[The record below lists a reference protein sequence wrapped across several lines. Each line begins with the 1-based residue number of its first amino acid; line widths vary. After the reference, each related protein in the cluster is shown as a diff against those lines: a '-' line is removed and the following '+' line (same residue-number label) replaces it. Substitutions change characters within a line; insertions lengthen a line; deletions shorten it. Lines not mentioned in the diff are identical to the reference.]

1 LLNNGAHGPVPD
13 LPAHRV
19 RGDHH
24 GPHRRNPG
32 LAQLIGPGY
41 PACRRPPPEEAIDI
55 ARANQLRYVNDSMPG
70 IRRSRRGKGFA
81 YHDAD
86 DALIRDEAVLARL
99 KSLAIP
105 PAWQDVWISP
115 HANGHIQATGR
126 DARGRKQYRY
136 HARWRLVRDDA
147 KYLRMISFAC
157 PARYPSRGGGGP
169 EASGL
174 HRQKVLAAVVHLL
187 QTTFMRVGND
197 EYAKQNQSFGL
208 TTLRHRHVRVDGSD
222 VLFRFRGKS
231 GVQHDIKLHDPYV
244 ARIIRKMRELPGQE
258 LFQYVDDDG
267 QRHCIDS
274 GDVNAYLREA
284 AGEDFSAKDF
294 RTWAG
299 TVLATLALQAFER
312 VDSQAQAKQ
321 NVVRAIENVARRL
334 GNTPSICRKCYVHP
348 AVIESYLDGS
358 FAERLEERGANR
370 TGGRIAGP
378 VTGRSRRAG
387 LLQQRLQETEEKKE
401 HKPARKKPARK
412 AAAPARRGP
421 VARPAARA

>member
-24 GPHRRNPG
+24 GPIAATPDSPSSS
-32 LAQLIGPGY
+32 A
-41 PACRRPPPEEAIDI
+41 PATQPTPATEEAIDI

-358 FAERLEERGANR
+358 FAERLEERVQTELVEELQDLSPEEAAVLACCSN
-370 TGGRIAGP
+370 AC
-378 VTGRSRRAG
+378 RA
-387 LLQQRLQETEEKKE
+387 EEKKE
-401 HKPARKKPARK
+401 HKPARKKPARRTSSLRK
-412 AAAPARRGP
+412 ARTGTRT
-421 VARPAARA
+421 AARA

>member
-1 LLNNGAHGPVPD
+1 MDRIAAASEQSSSSSSPSPS
-13 LPAHRV
+13 A
-19 RGDHH
+19 
-24 GPHRRNPG
+24 
-32 LAQLIGPGY
+32 
-41 PACRRPPPEEAIDI
+41 PPPADARHQDEAIDI
-55 ARANQLRYVNDSMPG
+55 ARANQLRYVNDGMPG

-81 YHDAD
+81 YHDAHGE
-86 DALIRDEAVLARL
+86 LIRDDDVVARL

-105 PAWQDVWISP
+105 PAWEDVWISP

-136 HARWRLVRDDA
+136 HTRWRSVRDDA
-147 KYLRMISFAC
+147 KYLRMISFARAL
-157 PARYPSRGGGGP
+157 PTIRRVVEQDLKRP
-169 EASGL
+169 GL

-258 LFQYVDDDG
+258 LFQYVDDEG
-267 QRHCIDS
+267 ERHCIDS

-358 FAERLEERGANR
+358 FAERLEERVQAELVEELQDLSPEE
-370 TGGRIAGP
+370 AA
-378 VTGRSRRAG
+378 VLA
-387 LLQQRLQETEEKKE
+387 LLQQRLQEAEQP
-401 HKPARKKPARK
+401 PARKPRRKPAARPSTASVPRRK
-412 AAAPARRGP
+412 AA
-421 VARPAARA
+421 RPTARA

>member
-1 LLNNGAHGPVPD
+1 MDRIAAASEQSSSSSSPSPS
-13 LPAHRV
+13 A
-19 RGDHH
+19 
-24 GPHRRNPG
+24 
-32 LAQLIGPGY
+32 
-41 PACRRPPPEEAIDI
+41 PPPSDARYQGEAIDI
-55 ARANQLRYVNDSMPG
+55 ARANQLRYVNDGMPG

-81 YHDAD
+81 YHDAHGE
-86 DALIRDEAVLARL
+86 LIRDDDVVARL

-105 PAWQDVWISP
+105 PAWEDVWISP

-136 HARWRLVRDDA
+136 HARWRSVRDDA
-147 KYLRMISFAC
+147 KYLRMISFARAL
-157 PARYPSRGGGGP
+157 PTIRRVVEQDLKRP
-169 EASGL
+169 GL

-258 LFQYVDDDG
+258 LFQYVDDEG
-267 QRHCIDS
+267 ERHCIDS

-358 FAERLEERGANR
+358 FAERLEERVQAELVEELQDLSPEE
-370 TGGRIAGP
+370 AA
-378 VTGRSRRAG
+378 VLA
-387 LLQQRLQETEEKKE
+387 LLQQRLQEAEQQ
-401 HKPARKKPARK
+401 PARKPRRKPVARTATASVPRRK
-412 AAAPARRGP
+412 A
-421 VARPAARA
+421 ARPAARA

>member
-1 LLNNGAHGPVPD
+1 MDRIAAASEQSSSSSSPS
-13 LPAHRV
+13 A
-19 RGDHH
+19 
-24 GPHRRNPG
+24 
-32 LAQLIGPGY
+32 
-41 PACRRPPPEEAIDI
+41 PPPADARYEGEAIDI
-55 ARANQLRYVNDSMPG
+55 ARANQLRYVNDGMPG
-70 IRRSRRGKGFA
+70 IRRRRRGKGFA
-81 YHDAD
+81 YHDAHGE
-86 DALIRDEAVLARL
+86 LIRDDDVVARL

-105 PAWQDVWISP
+105 PAWEDVWISP

-136 HARWRLVRDDA
+136 HARWRSVRDDA
-147 KYLRMISFAC
+147 KYLRMISFARTL
-157 PARYPSRGGGGP
+157 PTIRRVVEQDLKRP
-169 EASGL
+169 GL

-258 LFQYVDDDG
+258 LFQYVDDEG
-267 QRHCIDS
+267 ERHCIDS

-312 VDSQAQAKQ
+312 VDSQAQAKL

-358 FAERLEERGANR
+358 FAERLEERVQAELVEELQDLSPEE
-370 TGGRIAGP
+370 AA
-378 VTGRSRRAG
+378 VLA
-387 LLQQRLQETEEKKE
+387 LLQQRLQEAEQPPSRKPRR
-401 HKPARKKPARK
+401 KPAARTATASVPRRK
-412 AAAPARRGP
+412 AA
-421 VARPAARA
+421 RPTARA

>member
-1 LLNNGAHGPVPD
+1 MDRIAAASEQSSSSSSPSPS
-13 LPAHRV
+13 A
-19 RGDHH
+19 
-24 GPHRRNPG
+24 
-32 LAQLIGPGY
+32 
-41 PACRRPPPEEAIDI
+41 PPPADARHQDEAIDI
-55 ARANQLRYVNDSMPG
+55 ARANQLRYVNDGMPG
-70 IRRSRRGKGFA
+70 IRRRRRGKGFA
-81 YHDAD
+81 YHNAHGE
-86 DALIRDEAVLARL
+86 LIRDDDVVARL

-105 PAWQDVWISP
+105 PAWEDVWISP

-136 HARWRLVRDDA
+136 HARWRSVRDDA
-147 KYLRMISFAC
+147 KYLRMISFARAL
-157 PARYPSRGGGGP
+157 PTIRRVVEQDLKRP
-169 EASGL
+169 GL

-258 LFQYVDDDG
+258 LFQYVDDEG
-267 QRHCIDS
+267 ERHCIDS

-358 FAERLEERGANR
+358 FAERLEERVQAELVEELQDLSPEE
-370 TGGRIAGP
+370 AA
-378 VTGRSRRAG
+378 VLA
-387 LLQQRLQETEEKKE
+387 LLQQRLQEAEQQ
-401 HKPARKKPARK
+401 PARKPRRKPAARTATASAPRRK
-412 AAAPARRGP
+412 AARAT
-421 VARPAARA
+421 ARA

>member
-1 LLNNGAHGPVPD
+1 MDRIAAASEQSSSSSSPSPS
-13 LPAHRV
+13 A
-19 RGDHH
+19 
-24 GPHRRNPG
+24 
-32 LAQLIGPGY
+32 
-41 PACRRPPPEEAIDI
+41 PPPADARHQYEAIDI
-55 ARANQLRYVNDSMPG
+55 ARANQLRYVNDGMPG
-70 IRRSRRGKGFA
+70 IRRRRRGKGFA
-81 YHDAD
+81 YHDAHGE
-86 DALIRDEAVLARL
+86 LIRDDDVVARL

-105 PAWQDVWISP
+105 PAWEDVWISP

-136 HARWRLVRDDA
+136 HARWRSVRDDA
-147 KYLRMISFAC
+147 KYLRMISFARAL
-157 PARYPSRGGGGP
+157 PTIRRVVEQDLKRP
-169 EASGL
+169 GL

-231 GVQHDIKLHDPYV
+231 GVQHEIKLHDPYV

-258 LFQYVDDDG
+258 LFQYVDDEG
-267 QRHCIDS
+267 ERHCIDS

-358 FAERLEERGANR
+358 FAERLEERVQAELVEELQDLSPEE
-370 TGGRIAGP
+370 AA
-378 VTGRSRRAG
+378 VLA
-387 LLQQRLQETEEKKE
+387 LLQQRLQEAEQQ
-401 HKPARKKPARK
+401 PARKPRRKPAARTATASVPRRK
-412 AAAPARRGP
+412 A
-421 VARPAARA
+421 ARPAARA

>member
-1 LLNNGAHGPVPD
+1 MDRIAATPD
-13 LPAHRV
+13 SPSSSAPAT
-19 RGDHH
+19 
-24 GPHRRNPG
+24 P
-32 LAQLIGPGY
+32 
-41 PACRRPPPEEAIDI
+41 PADARHLEEAIDI

-147 KYLRMISFAC
+147 KYLRMISFARAL
-157 PARYPSRGGGGP
+157 PGIRRVVEEDLKRP
-169 EASGL
+169 GL

-358 FAERLEERGANR
+358 FAERLEERVQTELVEELQDLSPEEA
-370 TGGRIAGP
+370 A
-378 VTGRSRRAG
+378 VLA

-401 HKPARKKPARK
+401 HNPARKKPARK

>member
-1 LLNNGAHGPVPD
+1 MDRIAAASEQSSSSSSPSPS
-13 LPAHRV
+13 A
-19 RGDHH
+19 
-24 GPHRRNPG
+24 
-32 LAQLIGPGY
+32 
-41 PACRRPPPEEAIDI
+41 PPPADARHQDEAIDI

-81 YHDAD
+81 YHDAHGE
-86 DALIRDEAVLARL
+86 LIRDDDVVARL

-105 PAWQDVWISP
+105 PAWEDVWISP

-136 HARWRLVRDDA
+136 HARWRSVRDDA
-147 KYLRMISFAC
+147 KYLRMISFARAL
-157 PARYPSRGGGGP
+157 PTIRRVVEQDLKRP
-169 EASGL
+169 GL

-258 LFQYVDDDG
+258 LFQYVDDEG
-267 QRHCIDS
+267 ERHCIDS

-358 FAERLEERGANR
+358 FAERLEERVQAELVEELQDLSPEE
-370 TGGRIAGP
+370 AA
-378 VTGRSRRAG
+378 VLA
-387 LLQQRLQETEEKKE
+387 LLQQRLQEAEQQ
-401 HKPARKKPARK
+401 PARKPRRKPAARTATASVPRRK
-412 AAAPARRGP
+412 A
-421 VARPAARA
+421 ARPAARA

>member
-147 KYLRMISFAC
+147 KYLRMISFARAL
-157 PARYPSRGGGGP
+157 PGIRRVVEEDLKRP
-169 EASGL
+169 GL

-358 FAERLEERGANR
+358 FAERLEERVQTELVEELQDLSPEEAAVLACCSNACR
-370 TGGRIAGP
+370 RPKRRKNTNPPA
-378 VTGRSRRAG
+378 RSRRG
-387 LLQQRLQETEEKKE
+387 
-401 HKPARKKPARK
+401 
-412 AAAPARRGP
+412 AAPARRGP

>member
-1 LLNNGAHGPVPD
+1 MDRIAATPD
-13 LPAHRV
+13 SPSSSAPAT
-19 RGDHH
+19 
-24 GPHRRNPG
+24 P
-32 LAQLIGPGY
+32 
-41 PACRRPPPEEAIDI
+41 PADARHLEEAIDI

-147 KYLRMISFAC
+147 KYLRMISFARAL
-157 PARYPSRGGGGP
+157 PGIRRVVEKDLKRP
-169 EASGL
+169 GL

-358 FAERLEERGANR
+358 FAERLEERVQTELVEELQDLSPEEA
-370 TGGRIAGP
+370 A
-378 VTGRSRRAG
+378 VLA

-401 HKPARKKPARK
+401 HKPARKKLARK